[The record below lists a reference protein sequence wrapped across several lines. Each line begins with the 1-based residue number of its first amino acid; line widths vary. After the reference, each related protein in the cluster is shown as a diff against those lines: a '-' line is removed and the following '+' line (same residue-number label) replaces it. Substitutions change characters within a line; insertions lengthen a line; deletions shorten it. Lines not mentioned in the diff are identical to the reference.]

1 MQIKS
6 TEPFELFAFES
17 EDGRSQIREWLSS
30 IRGTSIQKAVE
41 GRIRRVSRGN
51 LGDVKQFRFA
61 SRRRPVLLELRIN
74 VRSGPR
80 LYALAAGGR
89 RLVLLSG
96 GTKDGS
102 HERFRAPPR
111 MRRAQRP
118 NSGAVAPRRSADRA
132 KG

>member
-6 TEPFELFAFES
+6 AEPFELFAFES

-41 GRIRRVSRGN
+41 GCIRRVRRGN

-61 SRRRPVLLELRIN
+61 SRGRPVLLELRIN

-96 GTKDGS
+96 GTKRRQKTDLMNAS
-102 HERFRAPPR
+102 ALHRACAERRGRIRAL
-111 MRRAQRP
+111 
-118 NSGAVAPRRSADRA
+118 
-132 KG
+132 

>member
-61 SRRRPVLLELRIN
+61 SRRRPLLLELRIN

-96 GTKDGS
+96 GTKRRQKTDLMNAS
-102 HERFRAPPR
+102 ALHRSCAERRGRIRAL
-111 MRRAQRP
+111 
-118 NSGAVAPRRSADRA
+118 
-132 KG
+132 